1 MNNASS
7 KSFANCIRYS
17 MIGVDFNVEHN
28 NVSFQARCDASDLVF
43 QIHGMRCP
51 ARCHVIGVAGGQR
64 VTVELCGLVGLVQ
77 GGKDRERGAGPQIGA
92 ETDANRAL
100 LLHGAPDV
108 EEAAAEEKGGSRAM
122 RDR

>member
-17 MIGVDFNVEHN
+17 MIGVDFM
-28 NVSFQARCDASDLVF
+28 SSTTMSASRPGAMLP
-43 QIHGMRCP
+43 ILSSRYMACCP

-77 GGKDRERGAGPQIGA
+77 GGKDRERSAGPQIGA

-100 LLHGAPDV
+100 LLHGAPNV
-108 EEAAAEEKGGSRAM
+108 EEAAAKEKVGGRAM